1 MARDVTTGLLQ
12 PFGWGLGFPDWSDP
26 DSPAAGANY
35 TRVVGGTHYERIIA
49 ATVTLTTSATAA
61 NRFVS
66 LDFINARGTTYCR
79 NAAGV
84 VVTASTTN
92 QVFHWN
98 SARTVGEWA
107 PGTPILC
114 PLMLAFLP
122 PAFKVQIT
130 VDNIDTTDALT
141 AVHFWLEKWETG
153 PRGEPTGMVTEQ
165 QYVLGPLAADVR

>member
-1 MARDVTTGLLQ
+1 MTRDLTTGLVQ
-12 PFGWGLGFPDWSDP
+12 PFGWGLGYADWSDP
-26 DSPAAGANY
+26 TSPAAGANY
-35 TRVVGGTHYERIIA
+35 NRVVAGNHFERVIA
-49 ATVTLTTSATAA
+49 ATCTLTTSSVAA

-98 SARTVGEWA
+98 AARSVGEWA

-114 PLMLAFLP
+114 PLMLTFLP
-122 PAFKVQIT
+122 PAFQIQIT
-130 VDNIDTTDALT
+130 VDNIDATDQIS
-141 AVHFWLEKWETG
+141 AVHFWLEKWPTG
-153 PRGEPTGMVTEQ
+153 PRGEPAGMVTERE
-165 QYVLGPLAADVR
+165 YLLGPLAADAR